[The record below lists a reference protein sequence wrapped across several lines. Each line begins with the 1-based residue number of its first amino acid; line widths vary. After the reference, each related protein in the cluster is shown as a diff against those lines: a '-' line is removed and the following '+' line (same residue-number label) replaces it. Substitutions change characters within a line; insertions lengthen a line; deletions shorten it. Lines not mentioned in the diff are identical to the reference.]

1 LFITFE
7 GIEGSGKSLQ
17 ARRLVDRLR
26 AAGVSVVQT
35 HEPGGTAL
43 GDQLRELVLLRDDLQ
58 PVARAEALVM
68 CASRAQ
74 LVETVIRP
82 ALQRGD
88 VVVCDRFYDSTLV
101 YQGTGRGLD
110 SAALRTVISFATAGL
125 TPDMTMLLD
134 LPVEA
139 GLARKLAQ
147 RGQAWNR
154 FESEAALFHEQ
165 VRAGYRALAREEP
178 ARWRCFDGLQSPEQV
193 SDEIWRC
200 VAAELRLS

>member
-1 LFITFE
+1 MFITFE

-17 ARRLVDRLR
+17 ARLLVDRLR
-26 AAGVSVVQT
+26 THGRSALHT
-35 HEPGGTAL
+35 HEPGGTPL
-43 GDQLRELVLLRDDLQ
+43 GDQLRELALLRAELQ
-58 PVARAEALVM
+58 PVARAEALLM
-68 CASRAQ
+68 CTSRAQ

-88 VVVCDRFYDSTLV
+88 VVVCDRFADSTLV
-101 YQGTGRGLD
+101 YQGAGRGLD
-110 SAALRTVISFATAGL
+110 MNALRTVISFATAGL

-147 RGQAWNR
+147 TGAAWNR
-154 FESEAALFHEQ
+154 FESEAVAFHEQ
-165 VRAGYRALAREEP
+165 VRGGYRRLAGEEP
-178 ARWRCFDGLQSPEQV
+178 ERWRCFDGQQSPEQL

-200 VAAELRLS
+200 VATELRLS